1 MTILLYCMRNMLQK
15 RKKYSK
21 IWKQK
26 LTKCT
31 KYVNF
36 KPIILCQIKKGEIP
50 SFFVADITVKSED
63 ETPTDDLF
71 CKQ

>member
-15 RKKYSK
+15 RKKYAK

-36 KPIILCQIKKGEIP
+36 KNNNIMSDEKGEIP
-50 SFFVADITVKSED
+50 SFLLLI
-63 ETPTDDLF
+63 L
-71 CKQ
+71 Q

>member
-36 KPIILCQIKKGEIP
+36 KNNNIMSDEKGEIP
-50 SFFVADITVKSED
+50 SFLLLI
-63 ETPTDDLF
+63 L
-71 CKQ
+71 Q

>member
-21 IWKQK
+21 IWEQK

-36 KPIILCQIKKGEIP
+36 NNNNIMSDEKGEIP
-50 SFFVADITVKSED
+50 SFLLLI
-63 ETPTDDLF
+63 L
-71 CKQ
+71 Q